1 MGKPATEWDISN
13 MEDVVTEMELR
24 DLQRA
29 FETLYSVRAI
39 GGILLNLSFY
49 T

>member
-1 MGKPATEWDISN
+1 MGKLATEWDISN

-24 DLQRA
+24 DLQGA
-29 FETLYSVRAI
+29 FETLYSGRAI
-39 GGILLNLSFY
+39 GGILLNLFFY